1 MENNVTIRK
10 KLWFAFAGCV
20 LVYVVLCMF
29 DDFGLW
35 KSVLTVSRKWNRD
48 YSYYTSTLN
57 IDRDTYIQIANLL
70 NILEYFGVMFGGI
83 MALAF
88 VADFCGGRAIS
99 ILLSI
104 VSIALSVFVS
114 VCHIDWWSSEPLAV
128 TGAVAIVVVSI
139 MQLLF
144 FVLHKNNDK
153 CAKVLIWLGV
163 IGLAISITL
172 SFFEWT
178 FRGMRFAGLE
188 MYDQYGIINLLMT
201 AGNGVD
207 SYTRSCNVFWGLPQA
222 MLFFIL
228 GTGVCLSGDYE
239 KTRIAKRA
247 QVMARRGNEGYMG
260 TKNKLTAILLSV
272 FVGTL
277 GVDRFYLGYTGTGV
291 VKLLTAGGLG
301 IWTLIDLVRICTGSL
316 RPADG
321 SPWEEEVQTNA
332 QVSHTAAPASDA
344 LDALQKL
351 SALKEQGV
359 LDEEEYQSKKAELL
373 KKI

>member
-1 MENNVTIRK
+1 
-10 KLWFAFAGCV
+10 
-20 LVYVVLCMF
+20 
-29 DDFGLW
+29 
-35 KSVLTVSRKWNRD
+35 
-48 YSYYTSTLN
+48 
-57 IDRDTYIQIANLL
+57 
-70 NILEYFGVMFGGI
+70 
-83 MALAF
+83 
-88 VADFCGGRAIS
+88 
-99 ILLSI
+99 
-104 VSIALSVFVS
+104 
-114 VCHIDWWSSEPLAV
+114 
-128 TGAVAIVVVSI
+128 
-139 MQLLF
+139 
-144 FVLHKNNDK
+144 
-153 CAKVLIWLGV
+153 
-163 IGLAISITL
+163 
-172 SFFEWT
+172 
-178 FRGMRFAGLE
+178 
-188 MYDQYGIINLLMT
+188 
-201 AGNGVD
+201 
-207 SYTRSCNVFWGLPQA
+207 
-222 MLFFIL
+222 
-228 GTGVCLSGDYE
+228 
-239 KTRIAKRA
+239 
-247 QVMARRGNEGYMG
+247 MG